1 MPYPAPRRN
10 SMEVELTFAVGFA
23 VWIAIGILA
32 GYGVARSYKAAG
44 TEPLLTF
51 VFGVCGAF
59 IGGFL
64 GESAHVFHDANPLR
78 IGGLIGAV
86 TGSIF
91 FAFLYHLVA
100 RKVV

>member
-1 MPYPAPRRN
+1 M
-10 SMEVELTFAVGFA
+10 TFVVGFLI
-23 VWIAIGILA
+23 WIAIGVVAGLA
-32 GYGVARSYKAAG
+32 MPRMYKAAG
-44 TEPLLTF
+44 TEPVMTV

-59 IGGFL
+59 IGGML

-86 TGSIF
+86 AGSIF
-91 FAFLYHLVA
+91 FTYLYHLVA